1 MMRLLCFATS
11 GHEKVDWIWMSGIR
25 IGLSEVDFQADES
38 IFHLFER
45 IFNLHAC
52 VFVYFCQY
60 LPGAWRCFRLPVWI
74 LAGLGMTQRKELI
87 IR

>member
-45 IFNLHAC
+45 IFNLGGLDILHGET
-52 VFVYFCQY
+52 YY
-60 LPGAWRCFRLPVWI
+60 NRLI
-74 LAGLGMTQRKELI
+74 CISL
-87 IR
+87 